1 MPKDL
6 RSFVELLEE
15 MHPEEMIRVAK
26 GPLRPAEGECVA
38 LMYQLVKQGK
48 WPLSIFDHVTTLSGK
63 RWPGSL
69 AFGLAGTWS
78 KVAIGYGL
86 SAEQQTPLGIED
98 ETLRRLKAP
107 EKPVVIS
114 PVDAPVKDQVL
125 KEGEVN
131 WFDLPAYRAHAK
143 DARPGWVT
151 GPIVVRDPD
160 TGRYNLSWHRE
171 HILAPDRAT
180 CRIATMHLWDILN
193 RCRERGIEEVPF
205 IQVFGHHV
213 LFGLA
218 AAMRCGLDVDEYD
231 FASGIMGEPLRLTA
245 SQTWGDEFLIP
256 ADAEIVMEGYIS
268 TRERDS
274 LGPWVEFM
282 RYYSP
287 QSKEAVCRITA
298 LNMRENPIFEGTWVG
313 QYVYSDVAHGSYLR
327 QMLLSRFPGVGAV
340 NYVAPYMA
348 IIQFKPQRPGDVRR
362 LVGLAHAYGEYLN
375 HIVVVDA
382 DVDPFD
388 LSQVFWAI
396 GTRVDASKQVY
407 VVDGLS
413 VMWDEPMAR
422 ELVSAELAK
431 GMGGLV
437 VDTTKPVGECFDE
450 VGYPDAKVVDR
461 IKLQDYVS
469 ADKVDQLTAGK
480 TTRPWAMK

>member
-1 MPKDL
+1 MSKDL
-6 RSFVELLEE
+6 RSFIELLEE
-15 MHPEEMIRVAK
+15 MHPEEVVRVAK

-38 LMYQLVKQGK
+38 LMYHLVRQGK
-48 WPLSIFDHVTTLSGK
+48 WPLAIFDRVTTLAGK
-63 RWPGSL
+63 PWPGSL
-69 AFGLAGTWS
+69 AFGVAGTWS

-86 SAEQQTPLGIED
+86 TPEEQTPLGIET
-98 ETLRRLKAP
+98 ETMRRLKAAQ
-107 EKPVVIS
+107 KPVVVPAS
-114 PVDAPVKDQVL
+114 EAPVRAREL

-131 WFDLPAYRAHAK
+131 WFDLPGYRAHAK

-151 GPIVVRDPD
+151 GPIVVRDPES
-160 TGRYNLSWHRE
+160 GRYNLSWHRE
-171 HILAPDRAT
+171 HVLAPDRAT

-193 RCRERGIEEVPF
+193 RSREQGIDEVPF

-218 AAMRCGLDVDEYD
+218 ASMRCGLDVDEYD

-245 SQTWGDEFLIP
+245 SQTWGEDFLIP
-256 ADAEIVMEGYIS
+256 ADAELVMEGYIS

-287 QSKEAVCRITA
+287 QSKEAVCRMVA
-298 LNMRENPIFEGTWVG
+298 LNMREAPIFEGTWVG
-313 QYVYSDVAHGSYLR
+313 QYVYSDVAHGSFLR

-340 NYVAPYMA
+340 NYVAPYTA

-362 LVGLAHAYGEYLN
+362 MVGLAHAYGEYLN
-375 HIVVVDA
+375 HIIVVDE

-388 LSQVFWAI
+388 LSQVFWSI

-437 VDTTKPVGECFDE
+437 VDSTKPVGECFDE
-450 VGYPDAKVVDR
+450 VGYPDPQVVDR
-461 IKLQDYVS
+461 IRLQDYVS
-469 ADKVDQLTAGK
+469 SEKVDQLLAGK